1 MTFNLSQTVNKKFVG
16 LGLKAYF
23 QYRRLPFIKIY
34 RVTPGQQESG
44 SFYLLF
50 QQNYAENF
58 RYFKKILE
66 LFPTAL
72 SPPKLLNGFCG
83 RSHRAVNSGNR

>member
-50 QQNYAENF
+50 PT
-58 RYFKKILE
+58 E
-66 LFPTAL
+66 L
-72 SPPKLLNGFCG
+72 CG
-83 RSHRAVNSGNR
+83 EFSIF